1 MLSGAD
7 DRVFCNCGD
16 QGIHERQ
23 SNGSG
28 TVGMAVE
35 ELRVAIRDA
44 LVPVI
49 VRVQG
54 YAIGWGDLRSPSI
67 ANLKKRRKA

>member
-49 VRVQG
+49 VVCRDTQSVG
-54 YAIGWGDLRSPSI
+54 AICAPPLLRI
-67 ANLKKRRKA
+67 